1 MNNFKVGMISLG
13 CPKNQVDGE
22 MLLQKLNIAGFEI
35 VSAIEDADLM
45 IINTC
50 GFIDAAK
57 QEAIDTILEV
67 AEYKKAG
74 LISAIVVTGC
84 LAERYQDEIIKEMP
98 EVDAVVGIGANGN
111 IVKICQKALCG
122 ATTSI
127 YPNKCYL
134 PLSDERLV
142 STPAHWAYLKISD
155 GCDNKC
161 SYCAIPS
168 IRGEYR
174 EREFDDIVSEA
185 KQLVKNGVKEIIL
198 IAQDTTKYGIKL
210 YGEYKLP
217 ALLRDLCRIDGLEWI
232 RIFYC
237 YPDKVTDELIEV
249 IASEEKVCSYID
261 IPLQHCNADILK
273 AMNRSGSYG
282 ELKEIIGKMRS
293 KIPDLSLRT
302 TFLVGFPG
310 ETDEQFEELCKFV
323 KELEFDK
330 MGCFEYSAE
339 EGTPAAEMPN
349 QIDYDIKAKRAELL
363 MDIQYSVTEK
373 ANKSRI
379 GKVYKTVIDEKTEDV
394 YIGRSYLDSPEI
406 DSGIIINTDE
416 NLTIGEFYSVKIT
429 DFDGYDL
436 IGEII

>member
-1 MNNFKVGMISLG
+1 
-13 CPKNQVDGE
+13 
-22 MLLQKLNIAGFEI
+22 
-35 VSAIEDADLM
+35 
-45 IINTC
+45 
-50 GFIDAAK
+50 
-57 QEAIDTILEV
+57 
-67 AEYKKAG
+67 
-74 LISAIVVTGC
+74 
-84 LAERYQDEIIKEMP
+84 
-98 EVDAVVGIGANGN
+98 
-111 IVKICQKALCG
+111 
-122 ATTSI
+122 
-127 YPNKCYL
+127 
-134 PLSDERLV
+134 
-142 STPAHWAYLKISD
+142 
-155 GCDNKC
+155 
-161 SYCAIPS
+161 
-168 IRGEYR
+168 
-174 EREFDDIVSEA
+174 
-185 KQLVKNGVKEIIL
+185 
-198 IAQDTTKYGIKL
+198 
-210 YGEYKLP
+210 
-217 ALLRDLCRIDGLEWI
+217 
-232 RIFYC
+232 
-237 YPDKVTDELIEV
+237 
-249 IASEEKVCSYID
+249 
-261 IPLQHCNADILK
+261 
-273 AMNRSGSYG
+273 MNRSGSYG

-436 IGEII
+436 IGENYIISGVQYEFTK